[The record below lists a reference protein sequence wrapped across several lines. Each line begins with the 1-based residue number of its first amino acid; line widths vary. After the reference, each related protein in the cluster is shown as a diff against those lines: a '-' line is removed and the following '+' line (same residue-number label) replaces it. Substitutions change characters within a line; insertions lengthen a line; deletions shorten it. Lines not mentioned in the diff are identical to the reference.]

1 MIKYQLT
8 CDSNHEFEGWFR
20 NSDDFDIQS
29 GEGLIDCPTCGSDAV
44 RKAVM
49 APAIKRRSGSRE
61 ARLAAIKNDIVKAA
75 ARARDYV
82 EKNYDYVGD
91 RFSDE
96 ARKIHYGEAR
106 ERGIYGEATGSQV
119 KELVTEGVQVAPLPD
134 VKKKTDAAGDVKTRS
149 VPSKKLN

>member
-29 GEGLIDCPTCGSDAV
+29 SEGLIDCPTCGSDAV

-49 APAIKRRSGSRE
+49 APAIKRRSGSRDE
-61 ARLAAIKNDIVKAA
+61 RLAAIKNDIVKAA
-75 ARARDYV
+75 SRARDYV

-96 ARKIHYGEAR
+96 ARKIHYGEAE

-119 KELVTEGVQVAPLPD
+119 KELVTEGVRVAPLPD
-134 VKKKTDAAGDVKTRS
+134 LKKKTDAAGDVKTPA

>member
-119 KELVTEGVQVAPLPD
+119 KDLVTEGVQVAPLPD
-134 VKKKTDAAGDVKTRS
+134 VKKKTDAAGDVKTPA